1 MLLISFALYYDLPFF
16 ICIVQVNE
24 QASEEVLEIEQKY
37 NEIRR
42 PVYEKRNELIKSIPD
57 FWVTAVSP
65 VNIFPDF
72 N

>member
-1 MLLISFALYYDLPFF
+1 MLLISFPLYHDLPFF

-65 VNIFPDF
+65 NNIFLGF

>member
-1 MLLISFALYYDLPFF
+1 MLLIALYHDRPFL
-16 ICIVQVNE
+16 ICVVQVNE
-24 QASEEVLEIEQKY
+24 QASEEVLAIEQKY

-42 PVYEKRNELIKSIPD
+42 PVYEKRNEVIKSIPD

-65 VNIFPDF
+65 VNIFLYF

>member
-1 MLLISFALYYDLPFF
+1 MLLIASYHDHPFL

-24 QASEEVLEIEQKY
+24 QASDEVLEIEQKY

-42 PVYEKRNELIKSIPD
+42 PVYEKRNEIIKSIPD

-65 VNIFPDF
+65 VNIFLDF